1 MSTGVWKYAQA
12 PFADHKQSHRFKLCS
27 GPQGP
32 CKEAKSKLSGHM
44 EFPFQSGPH
53 LEGPWSASPFTD
65 GPILPQVMSPLE
77 EAVKGARPCCLLTRD
92 AAGGCLFQPSMLFV
106 ESELRACHA
115 LCLKFWP
122 RFLENRL
129 RLLPLEW
136 RKELGVTMFPP
147 TQDHAWDQL
156 VRKPQTCFC

>member
-27 GPQGP
+27 GPQGR

-92 AAGGCLFQPSMLFV
+92 VAGGSCPMMHFMAVMICSATGGD
-106 ESELRACHA
+106 SDAAYTA
-115 LCLKFWP
+115 LW
-122 RFLENRL
+122 E
-129 RLLPLEW
+129 
-136 RKELGVTMFPP
+136 
-147 TQDHAWDQL
+147 
-156 VRKPQTCFC
+156 